1 MESKIRDL
9 QNVYE
14 TKHNEYET
22 QLKIFQ
28 SKKDEL
34 IQIKNK
40 FLEDKKI

>member
-9 QNVYE
+9 QSVYE
-14 TKHNEYET
+14 AKHNEYET
-22 QLKIFQ
+22 QIKIFQ

-40 FLEDKKI
+40 FLEDKQI